1 MSLNILYYKEPKINL
16 GTHVGGVFMVAH
28 YLSNA
33 LTNEVSL
40 TYYPSYNPRSYTK
53 NLLKVYIGLGRR
65 SFDIIH
71 FITTPVLR
79 DGGYPLLRFAKM
91 TKAATLLNIHG
102 IIPVEYLMD
111 APRNRT
117 FRSMMYKNLANTI
130 RSCKQAD
137 KIVTFSEFMRN
148 QIVTWYGV
156 RREKIAVIPN
166 GVDLKRFSA
175 STKRQKLDGDPAIL
189 YFGYLSNLKGI
200 DLMIDAISRL
210 RLELPNLK
218 LHLVGHGNK
227 TSFEMLAKK
236 KHVENAVVF
245 HGYVDPDL
253 APLYYRS
260 ADFCIFPSRFNYGIT
275 LLESMASGVPVIAS
289 NCGGTPEIISHGEN
303 GLLFEPGNVDEL
315 PKAILALSQDPN
327 LRERISSN
335 ALKTIVNYSW
345 ENIAVKYLSLYNDL
359 IK

>member
-1 MSLNILYYKEPKINL
+1 MRLNILYYKEPRINS
-16 GTHVGGVFMVAH
+16 GTHVGGVFMVGH

-40 TYYPSYNPRSYTK
+40 TYYPSYNPRSYAK
-53 NLLKVYIGLGRR
+53 NLLKVYLGVGRR
-65 SFDIIH
+65 GFDLVH
-71 FITTPVLR
+71 FITTPVLA
-79 DGGYPLLRFAKM
+79 DGGYPLLRLAKM

-130 RSCKQAD
+130 RSCKHAD

-148 QIVTWYGV
+148 QIVIWYGV

-166 GVDLKRFSA
+166 GVDLKRFNV
-175 STKRQKLDGDPAIL
+175 STNGKRLDGDPAIL

-200 DLMIDAISRL
+200 DLMIDAISKL
-210 RLELPNLK
+210 HLELPNLK

-227 TSFEMLAKK
+227 TYFEMLAKK
-236 KHVENAVVF
+236 KHVENAVIF
-245 HGYVDPDL
+245 HGYADPGT

-289 NCGGTPEIISHGEN
+289 NCGGTLEIISHGEN
-303 GLLFEPGNVDEL
+303 GLLFEPENVDEL
-315 PKAILALSQDPN
+315 PKAILALTQDPN
-327 LRERISSN
+327 LRKRLSSN
-335 ALKTIVNYSW
+335 ALKTIANYSW
-345 ENIAVKYLSLYNDL
+345 EKIAIKYLSLYNDI

>member
-1 MSLNILYYKEPKINL
+1 MSLNILYYKEPKINF

-28 YLSNA
+28 YLSGA

-40 TYYPSYNPRSYTK
+40 TYYPSYNPQNYVK

-65 SFDIIH
+65 GFDVIH
-71 FITTPVLR
+71 FITTPLFV
-79 DGGYPLLRFAKM
+79 DGGYPLLKIAKM
-91 TKAATLLNIHG
+91 TKTVTLLNIHG
-102 IIPVEYLMD
+102 IIPVEYLLD
-111 APRNRT
+111 APHNKT
-117 FRSMMYKNLANTI
+117 FRSIMYKNLSNTI
-130 RSCKQAD
+130 RSCKYVD

-148 QIVTWYGV
+148 QIVTWYGINS
-156 RREKIAVIPN
+156 EKIVVIPN
-166 GVDLKRFSA
+166 GVDLKKFSN
-175 STKRQKLDGDPAIL
+175 STGGQRLDGDPAIL

-210 RLELPNLK
+210 HFELPNLK

-227 TSFEMLAKK
+227 TFFEKLAKEK
-236 KHVENAVVF
+236 NVEKAVVF
-245 HGYVDPDL
+245 HGYADPGL

-289 NCGGTPEIISHGEN
+289 NCGGTPEIISHGKN
-303 GLLFEPGNVDEL
+303 GLLFEPKNVDEL

-327 LRERISSN
+327 LRKRLSSN

-345 ENIAVKYLSLYNDL
+345 ENIAMKYLSLYNDL

>member
-1 MSLNILYYKEPKINL
+1 M
-16 GTHVGGVFMVAH
+16 
-28 YLSNA
+28 
-33 LTNEVSL
+33 
-40 TYYPSYNPRSYTK
+40 
-53 NLLKVYIGLGRR
+53 GLGRR
-65 SFDIIH
+65 SFDVIH
-71 FITTPVLR
+71 FIITPALK
-79 DGGYPLLRFAKM
+79 DGGYPLLRFAK
-91 TKAATLLNIHG
+91 TAKAATLLNIHG

-111 APRNRT
+111 APRNGT
-117 FRSMMYKNLANTI
+117 FRSMMYKNLTNTI
-130 RSCKQAD
+130 RSCKHAD

-166 GVDLKRFSA
+166 GVDLKRFSV
-175 STKRQKLDGDPAIL
+175 STNGQKLDGDPAIL

-210 RLELPNLK
+210 HLELPNLK

-227 TSFEMLAKK
+227 TYFEMLAKK
-236 KHVENAVVF
+236 KHVEKAVIF
-245 HGYVDPDL
+245 HGYADPDT

-303 GLLFEPGNVDEL
+303 GLLFEPENVDEL
-315 PKAILALSQDPN
+315 PNAILALTQDPN
-327 LRERISSN
+327 LRKRISSN
-335 ALKTIVNYSW
+335 ALKTIANYSW
-345 ENIAVKYLSLYNDL
+345 EKIAIKYLSLYNDI